1 MNRECFVRGR
11 NWRLG
16 AAKDT
21 RHQEEAQHNTRS
33 GTRENRLDTLTQRI
47 DELVHHVCGM
57 CMSESEE
64 SCESPSQHYM
74 YLPTYEPNTRLNTR
88 KPMLNQTITSL
99 SSLCP
104 FHWPP
109 VILETH
115 PHRHQPACSALLPGL
130 TEWQSPDRSVQLL
143 D

>member
-16 AAKDT
+16 APRDT

-33 GTRENRLDTLTQRI
+33 GTRENRLDTLTQRS

-74 YLPTYEPNTRLNTR
+74 NLPTYLRTQYPSQHSEADAQLNYHITFLPLPFPLAPGNPGNASSSPSTCLLCSSARLNCMAKSR
-88 KPMLNQTITSL
+88 SL
-99 SSLCP
+99 SS
-104 FHWPP
+104 
-109 VILETH
+109 
-115 PHRHQPACSALLPGL
+115 AA
-130 TEWQSPDRSVQLL
+130 
-143 D
+143 